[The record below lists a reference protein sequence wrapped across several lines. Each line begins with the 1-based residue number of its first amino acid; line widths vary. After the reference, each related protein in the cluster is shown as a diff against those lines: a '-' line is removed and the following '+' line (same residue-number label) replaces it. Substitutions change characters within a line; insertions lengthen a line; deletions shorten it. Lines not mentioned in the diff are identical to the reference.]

1 MITSF
6 TILLN
11 YAVSTLLLSN
21 YFYPSIS
28 THKTLRHNRRDKRLL
43 MHGTFKNA
51 GSKPVRCRFHGCGTL
66 AGSKPVSMAVEPLH
80 QKRPQAHKQNLPV
93 YLSCGLLW
101 FRQIAEPGLCFK
113 DQHETLLTL
122 RLSQIRS
129 TRDRSLDDHCHGMA
143 SCK

>member
-1 MITSF
+1 MRRKTSKRGKIGCVVFLKKIEIVMITSF

-66 AGSKPVSMAVEPLH
+66 AGSKPVSMAVEPLV
-80 QKRPQAHKQNLPV
+80 QKRP
-93 YLSCGLLW
+93 
-101 FRQIAEPGLCFK
+101 
-113 DQHETLLTL
+113 
-122 RLSQIRS
+122 
-129 TRDRSLDDHCHGMA
+129 
-143 SCK
+143 